1 MSKLSVIH
9 QGKLVGSIF
18 EDANSEITF
27 SMQMMHTS
35 ACRLAFPF
43 QIKSTQQKK

>member
-9 QGKLVGSIF
+9 QGKLVGSI

-27 SMQMMHTS
+27 SMQMMQTS
-35 ACRLAFPF
+35 ACLLAFPF